1 MIFVILRIS
10 SFISDRYTTSLTLI
24 ATFILLVLL
33 SIKFI
38 RNKKLVLLI
47 TSIFLSISMIEIILM
62 YYSPYRSYTERN
74 GGYSY
79 ISPYHQEKMTCF
91 EKENRLFK
99 RNTSEYNYSF
109 TTNHLGLRDSNVPIE
124 RIKIFLIGDSFI
136 QGVGVEDNYRIDVQ
150 IEKLLPCNECVLNL
164 GAAGSDLIFSYEGMD
179 SLFKKSIIPELVIL
193 NINNSDV
200 IDIITRHIVKAKK
213 SIVFDF
219 MYGSSFIFRHM
230 VHSFNDLDFLFLNK
244 EKRKIFEDLALKK
257 MEEKLID
264 YKTLLTKKGISFMVV
279 LQPMESELYN
289 EDYIL
294 STLLDFGKQEEI
306 IVFDANVKL
315 SLLSESKGLYWPID
329 GHFNME
335 GTKAFAEILAAEIKF
350 YFPSIYD
357 SIIK

>member
-1 MIFVILRIS
+1 M
-10 SFISDRYTTSLTLI
+10 
-24 ATFILLVLL
+24 
-33 SIKFI
+33 
-38 RNKKLVLLI
+38 I